1 MIVTM
6 YKSSTKIKVR
16 YAETD
21 KMGIVYHSNY
31 YIYFEVARED
41 LISYAGMKYKAL
53 EDYGV
58 MMPIMETHCKYH
70 EGARYG
76 DELDIETYIEELTPF
91 KAVIGYKVMRESDNK
106 LIAQGKTVQAFV
118 DSQSFRIINLK
129 KVHPDI
135 WEKLNVLV

>member
-1 MIVTM
+1 M

-41 LISYAGMKYKAL
+41 LISYAKITYKAL

-70 EGARYG
+70 EGAKYG
-76 DELDIETYIEELTPF
+76 DELDIEAYIEEITPF
-91 KAVIGYKVMRESDNK
+91 KAVIGYKVMRESDNR

-135 WEKLNVLV
+135 WEKLNVLA

>member
-1 MIVTM
+1 M

-41 LISYAGMKYKAL
+41 LISYAGMTYKAL
-53 EDYGV
+53 EDSGV

-70 EGARYG
+70 EGARYN
-76 DELDIETYIEELTPF
+76 DEIDVQSSVEELTPV
-91 KAVIGYKVMRESDNK
+91 KVVIGYKVIRENDSK
-106 LIAQGKTVQAFV
+106 LLAQGKTVQTFV
-118 DSQSFRIINLK
+118 DAHNFKIINLK

-135 WEKLNVLV
+135 WEKLNNLCK

>member
-1 MIVTM
+1 M

-41 LISYAGMKYKAL
+41 LISYAGMTYKSL
-53 EDYGV
+53 EDSGV

-70 EGARYG
+70 EGARYS
-76 DELDIETYIEELTPF
+76 DVIDVQSSVEELTPV
-91 KAVIGYKVMRESDNK
+91 KVIIDYRVIRENDRK
-106 LIAQGKTVQAFV
+106 LLAQGKTVQTFV
-118 DSQSFRIINLK
+118 DSKSFRIINLK
-129 KVHPDI
+129 KVHPDM
-135 WEKLNVLV
+135 WQRLNMLV